1 MPFNLRPPRIFYG
14 WWIVV
19 ACFVV
24 ALYIGGLV
32 FYGFTAIFEPIAEEL
47 GWSYA
52 QISFAASL
60 RGLEIGLLTPLIGI
74 LVDRWGPRRMIFG
87 GVLITVLGLL
97 LLSQTASLPM
107 FYGAFV
113 LTSIGLSGTGSTV
126 TVTAVANWFR
136 RRVAIATGITI
147 CGYGFGGLLLP
158 LIVRLIDLY
167 DWRTMLV
174 ILASGMLVIGLP
186 LSLVVRHKPE
196 QYGYLPDGE
205 ATSLPT
211 VDVQRVVD
219 VDVSARQAL
228 RSRAFWHIA
237 LGLMPNFIAVVT
249 VVTHV
254 MPYLSS
260 LGMVRATSG
269 LVATAIPLFSVVGRL
284 GFGWLGDKLPK
295 KWLATGALSMVA
307 LGLLCFEFTSV
318 TGIWLLLFFL
328 VLFAI
333 GYGGSLTM
341 GGALP
346 REYFGRGNFG
356 TIIGLIWGLG
366 IFGTLAGPP
375 LAGWA
380 FDTWGSY
387 QGVWLAAAGLSVA
400 GAVIMSLLPPASA
413 IQTRSK

>member
-1 MPFNLRPPRIFYG
+1 
-14 WWIVV
+14 
-19 ACFVV
+19 
-24 ALYIGGLV
+24 
-32 FYGFTAIFEPIAEEL
+32 
-47 GWSYA
+47 
-52 QISFAASL
+52 
-60 RGLEIGLLTPLIGI
+60 
-74 LVDRWGPRRMIFG
+74 
-87 GVLITVLGLL
+87 
-97 LLSQTASLPM
+97 
-107 FYGAFV
+107 
-113 LTSIGLSGTGSTV
+113 
-126 TVTAVANWFR
+126 
-136 RRVAIATGITI
+136 
-147 CGYGFGGLLLP
+147 
-158 LIVRLIDLY
+158 
-167 DWRTMLV
+167 
-174 ILASGMLVIGLP
+174 
-186 LSLVVRHKPE
+186 
-196 QYGYLPDGE
+196 
-205 ATSLPT
+205 
-211 VDVQRVVD
+211 
-219 VDVSARQAL
+219 
-228 RSRAFWHIA
+228 
-237 LGLMPNFIAVVT
+237 
-249 VVTHV
+249 
-254 MPYLSS
+254 
-260 LGMVRATSG
+260 
-269 LVATAIPLFSVVGRL
+269 VATAIPLFSVVGRL

-307 LGLLCFEFTSV
+307 LGLLCFELTSV